1 MSTETAPTAPE
12 VDAMVEK
19 LFGSVLG
26 GMEALTIAI
35 GDRLGYYT
43 ALKGGPLTSGE
54 LARSTDTHERYAREW
69 LEQQA
74 VCGYLVVDEPGDG
87 TTRRYAL
94 APGVAETLATPEALT
109 TMAPLARM
117 VAAAGAQWTRIAE
130 GARTGR
136 GLGWR
141 EYGPDML
148 EAQADVNRPP
158 LLRELPDSWLP
169 DAFPDLH
176 ARLTAGEPLLV
187 ADVGCGAGWAAI
199 GLATRFPSVTVHGF
213 DVDPPSVR
221 LARVNAEQAGVADRV
236 QVFETDIAQ
245 THPGG
250 GYHLALAV
258 ECIHDMSQPVPVLA
272 AMRTMVGP
280 DGEVLVVDEKVAD
293 EFVAPGDDVE
303 RLMYGYSTLVCL
315 PDSMSAPRTVA
326 TGTVIRPRTMEQYAR
341 EAGFVAAELLA
352 VEHDLWRFYA
362 LRR

>member
-1 MSTETAPTAPE
+1 VTAAAAPE

-54 LARSTDTHERYAREW
+54 LARSTGTHERYAREW

-74 VCGYLVVDEPGDG
+74 VCGYLAVVAPGDG
-87 TTRRYAL
+87 TTRQYAL

-117 VAAAGAQWTRIAE
+117 VAAAGAQWTRIAD

-141 EYGPDML
+141 EYGQDML

-158 LLRELPDSWLP
+158 LLSELPDSWLP
-169 DAFPDLH
+169 DALPELH
-176 ARLTAGEPLLV
+176 ARLVAGEPLLV

-213 DVDPPSVR
+213 DVDPPSVQ
-221 LARVNAEQAGVADRV
+221 LARANAEQAGVADRV
-236 QVFETDIAQ
+236 QVFETDIAEH
-245 THPGG
+245 HPGG

-272 AMRTMVGP
+272 AMRTMVGR
-280 DGEVLVVDEKVAD
+280 DGHVLVVDEKVAD

-326 TGTVIRPRTMEQYAR
+326 TGTVIRPQTMQQYAR
-341 EAGFVAAELLA
+341 EAGFAAAELLG